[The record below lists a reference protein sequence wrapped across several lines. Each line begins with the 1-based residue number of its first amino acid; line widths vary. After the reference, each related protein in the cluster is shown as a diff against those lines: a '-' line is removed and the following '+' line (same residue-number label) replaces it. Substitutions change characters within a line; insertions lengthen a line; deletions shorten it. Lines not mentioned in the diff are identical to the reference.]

1 MFFLQERTNKQLKPN
16 RRTRLPIS
24 DPSVPSAPLSRVLKA
39 FPAFTHTDLDTGQ
52 VGGVYHTLMSLM
64 DSIVSVMGSWNCRK
78 REDCC
83 PQCSCLVCRHPRI
96 LWCGRLRKESK
107 KVQRESAA
115 EVLGS
120 VERVWFV
127 SLPGVEQ
134 CCCLKGSSPS
144 LAPLSL
150 SLSERWPNGETAW

>member
-24 DPSVPSAPLSRVLKA
+24 DPSVSSAPLSRVLKA

-64 DSIVSVMGSWNCRK
+64 DSVVSVMGSWNCRK

-83 PQCSCLVCRHPRI
+83 PQCSCLVCRHPCI
-96 LWCGRLRKESK
+96 LWRGRQKNAKGKRSRSVGFCG
-107 KVQRESAA
+107 
-115 EVLGS
+115 
-120 VERVWFV
+120 VWFV